1 LSHLPG
7 LWPDGESPFDVTARG
22 TNEAGVLFFRLNG
35 TTPFLMCLSTFSIK
49 HFNGVTS
56 FLRQTGKKIVQVL
69 NNVNSTF
76 FPLNSTR
83 STSNNVDVRI
93 ARDTINSSGNL
104 QKAKREILSDSVF
117 INKRKVPNLKATGP
131 LAAFRV
137 ADTIELL
144 SRKVESRKVPLID
157 DLEKKERFTL
167 LKLGKLDDLSI
178 SLESLRTTVSDLL
191 SGDALNPK
199 AVSSSRSELVQAFA
213 GKDAPQDNFRITPIR
228 LSQAAILTSDEQST
242 PLGALGLTGS
252 FFINGTKITV
262 ESTDS
267 LFELKDKINF
277 GEDHNR
283 NGVLDKTEDVNNN
296 GILDI
301 VSFGNAK
308 FGFPSI
314 VIEDLDGDS
323 IIDPGED
330 LNGNGTLDIIPTGT
344 TQTQN
349 AEFVSAIFINEDLDG
364 DGQLDLGED
373 INDNDNLDGGTAET
387 KVRALIQDNRLILVG
402 LAGGRTFIDLRD
414 EDEVLLGLG
423 FFELN
428 SKGFPIQK
436 ELQFDSEDQDL
447 TNLNQEP
454 QTARIEIN
462 GKQIPSDSNVFSG
475 VIEDTDLI
483 IKQASAKSSQIN
495 ISIDA
500 ATFFAQIKTLVGQFN
515 NSISKIN
522 DLLGVSREFKRDGDI
537 QDIRNDLTLKPQ
549 ARARGLDQR
558 NEIIDNLRGRPG
570 NPFATGVSVSNSEKS
585 SLQEVAVTSTVQA
598 VKAGITNAFQSKDAD
613 LSRRLGS
620 IGIRTLKDNT
630 FELDEREF
638 QRGLDSNT
646 TEVFDLFTNSESGI
660 LPTLEE
666 VLAIILKD
674 GLGELALEETEIR
687 VQSQSPRVLAEKLRK
702 FTENTNLDNTIQ
714 TLIAVV

>member
-1 LSHLPG
+1 M
-7 LWPDGESPFDVTARG
+7 ARQ
-22 TNEAGVLFFRLNG
+22 VFFAR
-35 TTPFLMCLSTFSIK
+35 PE
-49 HFNGVTS
+49 
-56 FLRQTGKKIVQVL
+56 KIVQVL

-93 ARDTINSSGNL
+93 ARDTINSSGSPRE
-104 QKAKREILSDSVF
+104 AKREILSDSIF
-117 INKRKVPNLKATGP
+117 INKRKVPNLEATGP

-144 SRKVESRKVPLID
+144 SRQVESRKIPLID

-167 LKLGKLDDLSI
+167 LKLGKLDDLSV
-178 SLESLRTTVSDLL
+178 SLESLRETVSNLL
-191 SGDALNPK
+191 SNGVLNPK
-199 AVSSSRSELVQAFA
+199 TASSTRSELVQASA
-213 GKDAPQDNFRITPIR
+213 GKNAPQDNFRITPVR

-262 ESTDS
+262 KSTDS
-267 LFELKDKINF
+267 LFELKNKINF

-296 GILDI
+296 GILDT

-308 FGFPSI
+308 FGLPSV

-344 TQTQN
+344 TQTGN
-349 AEFVSAIFINEDLDG
+349 AEFVPAIFITEDLDG
-364 DGQLDLGED
+364 DGVLDLGED
-373 INDNDNLDGGTAET
+373 VNDNDNLDGGTAET
-387 KVRALIQDNRLILVG
+387 KVRALIKDNRLVLVG

-414 EDEVLLGLG
+414 DDDVLLGLG

-436 ELQFDSEDQDL
+436 ELQFDSDDQDL
-447 TNLNQEP
+447 TTNLIQEP

-462 GKQIPSDSNVFSG
+462 GKQISSDNNVFSG

-483 IKQASAKSSQIN
+483 IKQASAKASQIN

-500 ATFFAQIKTLVGQFN
+500 ATFFSQIKTLVGQFN
-515 NSISKIN
+515 NSITKIN
-522 DLLGVSREFKRDGDI
+522 DLLGVSRSFKRDGDI
-537 QDIRNDLTLKPQ
+537 QDIRNDLTIKPQ
-549 ARARGLDQR
+549 AQTRELDQR
-558 NEIIDNLRGRPG
+558 NETIDNLRGRPG
-570 NPFATGVSVSNSEKS
+570 NPFATGVAVGNAEKK
-585 SLQEVAVTSTVQA
+585 SLQEVSVTTAAQS
-598 VKAGITNAFQSKDAD
+598 VKAGITKAFQSKDAD

-620 IGIRTLKDNT
+620 IGIKTLEDNT
-630 FELDEREF
+630 FELDEKEF
-638 QRGLDSNT
+638 RRGLDSNT
-646 TEVFDLFTNSESGI
+646 TEVFDLFTNPETGI

-666 VLAIILKD
+666 ALSIILKD
-674 GLGELALEETEIR
+674 GLGELAFEEAEIR
-687 VQSQSPRVLAEKLRK
+687 VKSQSPRVLAEKLSK
-702 FTENTNLDNTIQ
+702 FTENSNLDNTIQ
-714 TLIAVV
+714 TLISVA

>member
-1 LSHLPG
+1 
-7 LWPDGESPFDVTARG
+7 
-22 TNEAGVLFFRLNG
+22 
-35 TTPFLMCLSTFSIK
+35 
-49 HFNGVTS
+49 
-56 FLRQTGKKIVQVL
+56 VQVL

-76 FPLNSTR
+76 FPLNSTG

-93 ARDTINSSGNL
+93 ARDTINGSDSPRET
-104 QKAKREILSDSVF
+104 KRDILFDSVF
-117 INKRKVPNLKATGP
+117 INKRKVPNLEAAGP

-144 SRKVESRKVPLID
+144 SRKVESRKIPLID

-178 SLESLRTTVSDLL
+178 SLESLRKTVSGLL

-199 AVSSSRSELVQAFA
+199 AASSSRSELIQAFA
-213 GKDAPQDNFRITPIR
+213 GEDAPQDNFRITPIR
-228 LSQAAILTSDEQST
+228 LSQAAILVSDEQST

-252 FFINGTKITV
+252 FFINGTKVTL

-267 LFELKDKINF
+267 LFEVKDKINF
-277 GEDHNR
+277 GEDQNH
-283 NGVLDKTEDVNNN
+283 NGVLDNTEDVNNN
-296 GILDI
+296 GILDT

-308 FGFPSI
+308 FGQPSLI
-314 VIEDLDGDS
+314 IEDLDGDS

-344 TQTQN
+344 AQTGN
-349 AEFVSAIFINEDLDG
+349 AEFVPALFIVEDLDG
-364 DGQLDLGED
+364 DGVLDLGED
-373 INDNDNLDGGTAET
+373 VNDNGNLDGGTDET
-387 KVRALIQDNRLILVG
+387 KVRALIKDNRLVLVG
-402 LAGGRTFIDLRD
+402 LAGGRTLIDLRD
-414 EDEVLLGLG
+414 DDDVLLGLG

-436 ELQFDSEDQDL
+436 ELQFDSEDQSL

-483 IKQASAKSSQIN
+483 INQASAKASQIN

-515 NSISKIN
+515 SSITKIN

-549 ARARGLDQR
+549 VRTRGLDQR

-570 NPFATGVSVSNSEKS
+570 NPFATGVSVVNAEKS
-585 SLQEVAVTSTVQA
+585 SLQEVAVTSAVQT
-598 VKAGITNAFQSKDAD
+598 VKAGITKSFQSKDAD

-630 FELDEREF
+630 FELDEKEF
-638 QRGLDSNT
+638 RRGLDSNT
-646 TEVFDLFTNSESGI
+646 TEVFDVFTNPETGI

-666 VLAIILKD
+666 ALSIILRD
-674 GLGELALEETEIR
+674 GLGELAFEETEIR